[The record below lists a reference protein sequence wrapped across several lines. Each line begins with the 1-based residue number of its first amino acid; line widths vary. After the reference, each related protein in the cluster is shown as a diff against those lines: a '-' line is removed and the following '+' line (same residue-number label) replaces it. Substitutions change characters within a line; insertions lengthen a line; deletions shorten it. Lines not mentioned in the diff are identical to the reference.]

1 MKKRNFVPENLN
13 PDDEK
18 EISRLYRA
26 LLQRDIPVNVEP
38 LRQWILD
45 WSELESVLGEVSCRR
60 YVAMTDEE
68 GRYTLSVPVFV
79 TTLYLSTP

>member
-1 MKKRNFVPENLN
+1 MKKRTFVPENLN

-26 LLQRDIPVNVEP
+26 HLQRDNHVNVEP

-45 WSELESVLGEVSCRR
+45 
-60 YVAMTDEE
+60 
-68 GRYTLSVPVFV
+68 
-79 TTLYLSTP
+79 